1 MSCKY
6 KGECPSAS
14 GWCEGPKQNFERC
27 IPFLVSSADRWKL
40 EAQKQA
46 AEAGEMRIALA
57 VRLEELRTN
66 MNKIEQRREEE
77 DKSVTKYLLGMKI
90 ETLREQAAWIESV
103 LNQRKMPEWIRKVE
117 GKFLGGSR
125 R

>member
-40 EAQKQA
+40 EAQKQT

-57 VRLEELRTN
+57 ERLEMVRTD
-66 MNKIEQRREEE
+66 IAVSEQMLLCE
-77 DKSVTKYLLGMKI
+77 DKDIDHVILGWKI
-90 ETLREQAAWIESV
+90 TQKKCEASWLESI
-103 LNQRKMPEWIRKVE
+103 LY
-117 GKFLGGSR
+117 GKKG
-125 R
+125 